1 MEAKS
6 FYQEL
11 MDKGY
16 SRRDF
21 LKFCGMMGAMLGLQS
36 SGVAQVVDALQ
47 ANREN
52 PFCGITSKNVP
63 VVANHSCVHPIL
75 W

>member
-1 MEAKS
+1 MKAKS

-36 SGVAQVVDALQ
+36 SGAVSYTHLTL
-47 ANREN
+47 
-52 PFCGITSKNVP
+52 PTTSRV
-63 VVANHSCVHPIL
+63 
-75 W
+75 

>member
-21 LKFCGMMGAMLGLQS
+21 LKFCGMMGAMLALQS
-36 SGVAQVVDALQ
+36 SGVAQVVTEKT
-47 ANREN
+47 R
-52 PFCGITSKNVP
+52 F
-63 VVANHSCVHPIL
+63 VVSLPRMYL
-75 W
+75 L

>member
-21 LKFCGMMGAMLGLQS
+21 LKFCGMMGARTTKFRS
-36 SGVAQVVDALQ
+36 STSRRCPAKQTEKTRFVVSLP
-47 ANREN
+47 RMY
-52 PFCGITSKNVP
+52 
-63 VVANHSCVHPIL
+63 L
-75 W
+75 L